1 MEIKDRIKIIRKE
14 KQITQVEFG
23 KIIGVKGNTVTNYE
37 TGLRIPTD
45 AVIKSICRE
54 FNVNETWLR
63 TGEGEMFIAK
73 TRNQQLADFVNDV
86 MEDVNYSFRKRF
98 LEALSKLSVDE
109 WKVIEKITDDLAKKE
124 S

>member
-86 MEDVNYSFRKRF
+86 MEDVNDSFRKRF